1 MRRGAGPLFRL
12 GAVLTLVVCL
22 DSSSE
27 ATAQWFGS
35 RRARV
40 SEASIRGHMEMLASD
55 AMNGRGSG
63 TRDEWLAAVYIGS
76 QLRQWGLMPLGDDG
90 GFVQTVEI
98 PRRDSADRRPV
109 RTWNV
114 IGKIEGRD
122 PSRRAQALL
131 LTAHLDHLGMR
142 GSGDDRIFNGADDDA
157 SGSTA
162 VLEFARVLA
171 SGAAPER
178 TVIFAWF
185 GSEEIGGFGAQHFLD
200 NPPVALTSIVANLE
214 FEMIGRPDP
223 LVPPRTAWLAGYER
237 TTLGPALA
245 AHGARLVADPHPE
258 QKFFQRSD
266 NIALARR
273 GVVAQGLSSFGLH
286 AQYHTPQDD
295 LAHIDFAHMTA
306 VIRSLVGPIEW
317 LANSSFVPSWRPGGQ
332 PDPIR

>member
-1 MRRGAGPLFRL
+1 MRRAAGLFLRL
-12 GAVLTLVVCL
+12 GAVLSLVACL
-22 DSSSE
+22 DASSAVS
-27 ATAQWFGS
+27 AQWFGS
-35 RRARV
+35 RRAHV
-40 SEASIRGHMEMLASD
+40 TEASIRGHMDMLASD

-76 QLRQWGLMPLGDDG
+76 QLRRWGLTPLGDDG

-98 PRRDSADRRPV
+98 PRGPNPDRRPV
-109 RTWNV
+109 RTWNA

-122 PSRRAQALL
+122 PSRRGQVLL
-131 LTAHLDHLGMR
+131 LSAHLDHLGMR
-142 GSGDDRIFNGADDDA
+142 GNADDRIFNGADDDA

-171 SGAAPER
+171 SGPAPDR
-178 TVIFAWF
+178 TVIFVWF
-185 GSEEIGGFGAQHFLD
+185 GSEEVGGFGAQHFLEH
-200 NPPVALTSIVANLE
+200 PPVPLASIVANLE

-273 GVVAQGLSSFGLH
+273 GVVAQGLSSYGLH
-286 AQYHTPQDD
+286 REYHTPQDD

-306 VIRSLVGPIEW
+306 IIRSLMGPIEW
-317 LANSSFVPSWRPGGQ
+317 LANSSFVPVWRPGGQ

>member
-1 MRRGAGPLFRL
+1 MTRRAGPFVRL
-12 GAVLTLVVCL
+12 GAVLALALCL
-22 DSSSE
+22 DAGPT
-27 ATAQWFGS
+27 ATAQWFGA

-40 SEASIRGHMEMLASD
+40 TEASIRGHMEMLASD

-63 TRDEWLAAVYIGS
+63 TRDEWLAAVYIGA
-76 QLRQWGLMPLGDDG
+76 QLRRWGLTPLGDDG

-98 PRRDSADRRPV
+98 PRGDNTGRRPAQ
-109 RTWNV
+109 TWNA
-114 IGKIEGRD
+114 IGKIDGRD
-122 PSRRAQALL
+122 PVGRGQVLL
-131 LTAHLDHLGMR
+131 LSAHLDHLGVR

-171 SGAAPER
+171 SGRAPVR
-178 TVIFAWF
+178 TIIVAWF
-185 GSEEIGGFGAQHFLD
+185 GSEEAGGFGAKHFLEH
-200 NPPVALTSIVANLE
+200 PPVPLTSIVANLE

-273 GVVAQGLSSFGLH
+273 GVVAQGLSSYGLH

-295 LAHIDFAHMTA
+295 LAHIDFAHLTA
-306 VIRSLVGPIEW
+306 VVQSLMEPIEW